1 MNNPAMAAAM
11 MSNPMAVN
19 SQIVPGGGQKK
30 RFLQNRQF
38 ALKNVE
44 EELAKENE
52 QQQQPKAK
60 YSAKSA
66 AKKEVPE
73 EEYLEEEEEEE
84 EEVIQAPVKKPTK
97 SAQSASQKR
106 ASTKSLQAANPK
118 SGARS
123 QNLMLMIDRP
133 GKLAAAAAS
142 GMEIFKEYNNS
153 TLVF

>member
-1 MNNPAMAAAM
+1 MHNPAMAAAM
-11 MSNPMAVN
+11 MSNPMTVN

-52 QQQQPKAK
+52 QQQQQQKAK
-60 YSAKSA
+60 YSGKSA
-66 AKKEVPE
+66 AKKEAPE

-84 EEVIQAPVKKPTK
+84 EVIQVPVKKATK
-97 SAQSASQKR
+97 TAQSASQKR
-106 ASTKSLQAANPK
+106 ASTKSLQAAK

-142 GMEIFKEYNNS
+142 GMEIFLS
-153 TLVF
+153 T